1 MQDTLFDS
9 QLVERDFGSHV
20 LHVPAFLKWVE
31 SKGLILPPSNPQV
44 EEYKF
49 AQVEALLCAIGRAC
63 SSMTPQQALDV
74 VLTMPELSAHRLH
87 DADADDEYIERVGVC
102 VLRKNPPKPDGTRI
116 ARWQPGERGD
126 ANFARWQLSAGAHLA
141 WRKLIAAGVRNKEIA
156 LFDFASKLP
165 IAHSVAIACCDLVV
179 EPGQVPAARPQ
190 AETKPAESGKKA
202 NWHDDARA
210 IADELHLRDLAA
222 GAHCALAPMGDR
234 VAKIMRERGIEGPQG
249 PVSGATVKREALQSG
264 KWKRPTPQKTTGG
277 NGGNGGA
284 EKP

>member
-116 ARWQPGERGD
+116 WRWQPGERGD

-165 IAHSVAIACCDLVV
+165 IAHSVAIACCDLVG
-179 EPGQVPAARPQ
+179 EPGQVPGAQ
-190 AETKPAESGKKA
+190 SKAETTKERRARWLTSLEKEKEFKERGALTRLHEQELLLNPKADRAYMGKEIKNA
-202 NWHDDARA
+202 
-210 IADELHLRDLAA
+210 
-222 GAHCALAPMGDR
+222 
-234 VAKIMRERGIEGPQG
+234 MRERQA
-249 PVSGATVKREALQSG
+249 ATEIKPEAPAFTSRKIKG
-264 KWKRPTPQKTTGG
+264 RYT
-277 NGGNGGA
+277 
-284 EKP
+284 